1 MCDDRL
7 LKGKMS
13 SITGLFL
20 GDVAWGDCFPPLSST
35 EETARGAE
43 GTQKTGEQ
51 TTPGTQILSVISPPD
66 SPDLLMA

>member
-1 MCDDRL
+1 MSDDRL

-51 TTPGTQILSVISPPD
+51 TTPGAQIPSRHPST
-66 SPDLLMA
+66 